1 MASNL
6 EFVSFKDFVESLPA
20 RNSAAS
26 GDKSVVSNS
35 TDGPGSETNASQ
47 AQKVLAG
54 NAAQEFDESG
64 SSSYFAGEP
73 IVRAGKTYVFNVDHS
88 GAWNA
93 SHVDQVDEQILN
105 KNVGGF
111 VCRIVGN
118 GDSAVAYKIFA
129 REGSIVRIVPRQ
141 TTWNT
146 TGVISP
152 HVKFAVRRRTTAGS
166 YVDFVSVALANDVPS
181 VIDVEIPTGT
191 AWIEVFA
198 RAAVGE
204 NLYFD
209 AFGYTAVQGKNYP
222 NITLFEMGNV
232 AISSSSLIYSSSTT
246 RARSKVNTLI
256 KVKKGDVFGVE
267 AGFQMYVAF
276 TQNGLSPYTTKGWT
290 DSFTC
295 PEDGFVAID
304 LRKGIGSD
312 SPTTY
317 EELMGNFYVRAFCS
331 DLATIPYLVKT
342 INSCGV
348 SIKETYWG
356 YNSNPVSKLFKI
368 PSNVIFR
375 LTLSRT
381 TWEVANIGTYN
392 RLIVRKVLLDD
403 SSVDLFV
410 ASKTDIVPPV
420 LDFVVDSNVK
430 AIEVVLRIDIGYSV
444 DVLTQCI
451 EQRGLIVH
459 ARNAEFRSVN
469 HRGYNT
475 IAPENTLPAFR
486 LSAKMGFGIV
496 ETDVRLTSD
505 GKFVC
510 IHDAT
515 VNRTSNGSGNV
526 ADMTLD
532 QIKALDFGS
541 WKSAEYAGTKIPTY
555 EEFLVCCRNLGLKV
569 YVEIKDAVGHY
580 DELLAITRSYGMK
593 ENTTFIAD
601 SGSKLV
607 QINNRDTSCRVG
619 YVISSITAERIATA
633 QSMFADNKNLF
644 IDVESTNLSDSDVD
658 MVSAAG
664 IPLEV
669 WTIND
674 IQAILGL
681 NPYISGVTSDSV
693 IASNFIYGAELG
705 K

>member
-1 MASNL
+1 MARPNTYPKKT
-6 EFVSFKDFVESLPA
+6 SFPA
-20 RNSAAS
+20 GAGFI
-26 GDKSVVSNS
+26 GDSDAGLFFMEKN
-35 TDGPGSETNASQ
+35 PLLAETAQNA
-47 AQKVLAG
+47 LAG
-54 NAAQEFDESG
+54 NVAPAFDPTRDEDHKYIG
-64 SSSYFAGEP
+64 GER
-73 IVRAGKTYVFNVDHS
+73 VAYDGKVYVFNVDHY

-93 SHVDQVDEQILN
+93 SHVTAINEDEAT
-105 KNVGGF
+105 KNIGGCSCRLVGA
-111 VCRIVGN
+111 
-118 GDSAVAYKIFA
+118 GDTAVMTKIFV
-129 REGSIVRIVPRQ
+129 REGSFVRIVPRQ
-141 TTWNT
+141 TTWDT
-146 TGVISP
+146 TGVVAP

-166 YVDFVSVALANDVPS
+166 YVDFVSVAIANDVPS

-191 AWIEVFA
+191 AWIEIFV
-198 RAAVGE
+198 RAAVGK

-209 AFGYTAVQGKNYP
+209 AFSYTAVQEKNYP

-246 RARSKVNTLI
+246 RARAKINTLI

-276 TQNGLSPYTTKGWT
+276 TQNGLSPYATKGWT
-290 DSFTC
+290 DTFTC
-295 PEDGFVAID
+295 PEDGFVALV
-304 LRKGIGSD
+304 LRKGVGSD
-312 SPTTY
+312 SPTTF
-317 EELMGNFYVRAFCS
+317 EELMGNFYIRAFNS
-331 DLATIPYLVKT
+331 DLATLPYLVKT

-356 YNSNPVSKLFKI
+356 YNSNPVSKTFKI

-381 TWEVANIGTYN
+381 IWEVASIGTYN
-392 RLIVRKVLLDD
+392 RFIVRKVLLDD
-403 SSVDLFV
+403 SSVDLFI

-420 LDFVVDSNVK
+420 LDFVADSNVK
-430 AIEVVLRIDIGYSV
+430 AIKVLLRIDTGYSV
-444 DVLTQCI
+444 DVQTQCI

-459 ARNAEFRSVN
+459 ARNAAFRSVN

-532 QIKALDFGS
+532 QLKALDFGS
-541 WKSAEYAGTKIPTY
+541 WKSADYAGTKIPTY
-555 EEFLVCCRNLGLKV
+555 EEFLVCCRNLGLDV
-569 YVEIKDAVGHY
+569 YVEIKEATGHY
-580 DELLAITRSYGMK
+580 DELLDITRRLGMK
-593 ENTTFIAD
+593 SRTTFIAD

-607 QINNRDTSCRVG
+607 QINNRDTSYRIG
-619 YVISSITAERIATA
+619 YAIASITPERVANA
-633 QSMFADNKNLF
+633 QAMFADNKNLF
-644 IDVESTNLSDSDVD
+644 IDVDLTNTTDSDIALVE
-658 MVSAAG
+658 AAG

-669 WTIND
+669 WTVDSEQTIM
-674 IQAILGL
+674 AM
-681 NPYISGVTSDSV
+681 NPYISGVTSNSV
-693 IASNFIYGAELG
+693 VASDFLYSYELG